1 MKHVHGVISWWEL
14 RILSIILLL
23 LIVFKMFFFLLDQR
37 LHIIL
42 LLDIL
47 RIFQFASLEV
57 KLEEVFL
64 EEGLGWGSVFLLL
77 IQIRKVFSKFF
88 VLVH

>member
-1 MKHVHGVISWWEL
+1 
-14 RILSIILLL
+14 
-23 LIVFKMFFFLLDQR
+23 MFFFLLDQR

-57 KLEEVFL
+57 KLEKVFL
-64 EEGLGWGSVFLLL
+64 EEGLG
-77 IQIRKVFSKFF
+77 
-88 VLVH
+88 

>member
-1 MKHVHGVISWWEL
+1 
-14 RILSIILLL
+14 
-23 LIVFKMFFFLLDQR
+23 MFFFLLDQR

-64 EEGLGWGSVFLLL
+64 EEGLG
-77 IQIRKVFSKFF
+77 
-88 VLVH
+88 

>member
-1 MKHVHGVISWWEL
+1 MKHVHGIIAWWEL

-64 EEGLGWGSVFLLL
+64 EEGLGWGTVLLLL